1 MAKLDNIRRL
11 RPEDYPEKDRPLI
24 NKIAFI
30 LNPFMEQMSR
40 ILSGNIDQENL
51 ASTIAEIE
59 VTVDSN
65 GTPILNNKF
74 RVDLPRVFS
83 GAVCIN
89 AVNLTTSTNY
99 PTSAPF
105 LSTTISSGLL
115 VVNNISGL
123 QANEKYRLTIEL
135 K

>member
-11 RPEDYPEKDRPLI
+11 RPEDYTEKNRPLI
-24 NKIAFI
+24 NKLAFI
-30 LNPFMEQMSR
+30 LNPFMEQVVR
-40 ILSGNIDQENL
+40 VLNGNIDQENL
-51 ASTIAEIE
+51 SSTITEIE

-74 RVDLPRVFS
+74 NIGLPSIFN
-83 GAVCIN
+83 GAFCIN

-105 LSTTISSGLL
+105 LSTTISNGLL
-115 VVNNISGL
+115 VINNISGL